1 MRHPT
6 RRRRRWSLE
15 GSALQLSLKAPP
27 PKLAL
32 PYQTNRR
39 WSQEGSAL
47 QAFSPSRVKAAVGR
61 RVPVLGAVV
70 GRLIPGAVGSPS
82 CLPWGGRP
90 PSPNP
95 GRRRPPKTWDVS
107 PRPPMEHPLRLSPQ
121 PPPGGVSSRLRGQ
134 SLHRLLL
141 RRERPS
147 REKAAR
153 NLRRLVAQQVV
164 VARYTSERN
173 LPMMFRVT
181 VRFKNC
187 FRLPQ
192 AWTRL

>member
-90 PSPNP
+90 PSQIQGAVGHPKPGTSVP
-95 GRRRPPKTWDVS
+95 GRRRSIPFASLLNPPLGAYPQDCGGKVS
-107 PRPPMEHPLRLSPQ
+107 TDFCCDGSDRR
-121 PPPGGVSSRLRGQ
+121 VKGQ
-134 SLHRLLL
+134 QDFFFFFFFFWVC
-141 RRERPS
+141 
-147 REKAAR
+147 A
-153 NLRRLVAQQVV
+153 VCV
-164 VARYTSERN
+164 T
-173 LPMMFRVT
+173 LPD
-181 VRFKNC
+181 
-187 FRLPQ
+187 
-192 AWTRL
+192 

>member
-1 MRHPT
+1 MNVP
-6 RRRRRWSLE
+6 
-15 GSALQLSLKAPP
+15 GFAQF
-27 PKLAL
+27 AL
-32 PYQTNRR
+32 PYQTSRR
-39 WSQEGSAL
+39 WSQEGA
-47 QAFSPSRVKAAVGR
+47 PSGVKAAVGR
-61 RVPVLGAVV
+61 PVPVRGTVV
-70 GRLIPGAVGSPS
+70 GRQIPGAVGSPVR
-82 CLPWGGRP
+82 LPWGGP

-164 VARYTSERN
+164 VARYTSEQN
-173 LPMMFRVT
+173 LPMMFRAT